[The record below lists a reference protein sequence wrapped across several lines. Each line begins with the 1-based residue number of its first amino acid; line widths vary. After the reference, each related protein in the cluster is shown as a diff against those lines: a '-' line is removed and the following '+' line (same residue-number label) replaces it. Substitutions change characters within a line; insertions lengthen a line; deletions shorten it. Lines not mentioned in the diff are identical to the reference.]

1 MIPILYEETEIEFK
15 TNGIGRLADAISCT
29 VTEERNGEYELE
41 MEYPESGKLFKE
53 LKHSRIIGAVPSE
66 DASIQGFRIYKIS
79 KPISGTVTV
88 SAEHISYQ
96 LSHIPT
102 LLPGTVVTSA
112 QSALQLLSDNA
123 MVSNPFSFTTDVT
136 AAGSFSADGL
146 YSIRGIL
153 AGTAGSV
160 LQAFGGEYEFD
171 NWRVILHSA
180 RGTKTDVVLD
190 YGKNI
195 TDFKQE
201 ENIENTST
209 SVVAYWEN
217 SSSDSG
223 VTRVVGDIQNSDNVN
238 RFPYNRPLLLDCS
251 QDYKDAPTKDQLNA
265 KAQSYIKA
273 NNIGVPSVSIDVSFV
288 ALWQTEEYKDIAPL
302 EKVHLCDTL
311 TVRFSKLGVETTA
324 KVIKTEYNVLMDRY
338 NEISIGDT
346 KYTLADTIL
355 NINDEIKQTS
365 DKMATDMQ
373 NAIDHATRLINGGLG
388 GYVVITPNETTGYPE
403 EILIMD
409 TPSKQTAKNVI
420 RLNKNG
426 IGFSLGNGYD
436 GPFQSAWT
444 IDGAFNANWITT
456 GVLRA
461 GLIKAGVLSDKAGNF
476 YLDTESGNLRM
487 KNGTFEGSVT
497 GSTITGST
505 ITGSMLQTADFGKN
519 FWNLLTGEFFLG
531 NLSSTYIER
540 GGDGNMTGAFGG
552 WEVGDKYIQS
562 KALRNGT
569 RFYLDSYN
577 GQLYIGSGW
586 GRRRETVLTDEE
598 VRGKYMIIN
607 SSVTDLNHSPCF
619 ESITDDEGHKL
630 LDMCAYSERGKGGD
644 KHKYVFLD
652 YGCLAGNF
660 SRDGNGHGLGFY
672 ALTDWCE
679 AVQRKFIDSGLGELD
694 LRRMHDLN

>member
-1 MIPILYEETEIEFK
+1 MIPILYSETEREFK
-15 TNGIGRLADAISCT
+15 TNGIGRLVDAISCT

-66 DASIQGFRIYKIS
+66 DAAIQGFEIYKIS
-79 KPISGTVTV
+79 KPINGVITVDARHV
-88 SAEHISYQ
+88 SYRLSYV
-96 LSHIPT
+96 PT
-102 LLPGTVVTSA
+102 LLDGTVVSSA
-112 QSALQLLSDNA
+112 QSALQMLFDRA
-123 MVSNPFSFTTDVT
+123 MVSHPFSFTTDVT
-136 AAGSFSADGL
+136 KAGTFDSNGL
-146 YSIRGIL
+146 YSIRGML
-153 AGTAGSV
+153 AGTTGSI
-160 LQAFGGEYEFD
+160 LQSFGGEYEFD
-171 NWRVILHSA
+171 NWRVILHSI
-180 RGTKTDVVLD
+180 RGAKTDVVLD

-251 QDYKDAPTKDQLNA
+251 QDYKDAPTKGQLNA

-365 DKMATDMQ
+365 DKIATDMQ

-487 KNGTFEGSVT
+487 KNGTFEGT
-497 GSTITGST
+497 IKGSTITGST
-505 ITGSMLQTADFGKN
+505 IQTADSGKRIVIQN
-519 FWNLLTGEFFLG
+519 GNADIRGMTDGTLHNVIDMNSDAGHMLVDADTELAIRAPKIAIGTVSHGDDSSSDLLEGLNSSASYITNVSKNMNYGIG
-531 NLSSTYIER
+531 NQKTQEVTVGGVFCTLPVYLDVTYA
-540 GGDGNMTGAFGG
+540 GSG
-552 WEVGDKYIQS
+552 V
-562 KALRNGT
+562 RNGFVVSSSAA
-569 RFYLDSYN
+569 RV
-577 GQLYIGSGW
+577 
-586 GRRRETVLTDEE
+586 ET
-598 VRGKYMIIN
+598 I
-607 SSVTDLNHSPCF
+607 
-619 ESITDDEGHKL
+619 
-630 LDMCAYSERGKGGD
+630 
-644 KHKYVFLD
+644 
-652 YGCLAGNF
+652 
-660 SRDGNGHGLGFY
+660 
-672 ALTDWCE
+672 
-679 AVQRKFIDSGLGELD
+679 
-694 LRRMHDLN
+694 

>member
-1 MIPILYEETEIEFK
+1 MIPILYSETEREFK
-15 TNGIGRLADAISCT
+15 TNGIGRLVDAISCT

-66 DASIQGFRIYKIS
+66 DAAIQGFEIYKIS
-79 KPISGTVTV
+79 KPINGVVTV
-88 SAEHISYQ
+88 DARHVSYR
-96 LSHIPT
+96 LSHVPT
-102 LLPGTVVTSA
+102 LLDGTVVSSA
-112 QSALQLLSDNA
+112 QSALQMLFDRA
-123 MVSNPFSFTTDVT
+123 MVSHPFSFTTDVT
-136 AAGSFSADGL
+136 KAGTFDSDGL
-146 YSIRGIL
+146 YSVRGML
-153 AGTAGSV
+153 AGTTGSI
-160 LQAFGGEYEFD
+160 LQSFGGEYEFD

-180 RGTKTDVVLD
+180 RGAKTNVVLD

-238 RFPYNRPLLLDCS
+238 RFPYNRPLLFDCS
-251 QDYKDAPTKDQLNA
+251 QDYKDAPTKGQLNA

-273 NNIGVPSVSIDVSFV
+273 NGIGIPHVSIDVSFV

-338 NEISIGDT
+338 NKISIGDT

-355 NINDEIKQTS
+355 NISDEIKQS
-365 DKMATDMQ
+365 SAKMATDMQ

-388 GYVVITPNETTGYPE
+388 GYVVTTPNETTGYPE

-444 IDGAFNANWITT
+444 IDGAFNANWIT
-456 GVLRA
+456 
-461 GLIKAGVLSDKAGNF
+461 AGVLTAITIQTATTGKRVVIQNGDATVNGYDGNTLHSVLDLVSDWGGTLLLDTDKALAIRAPKLIVSNV
-476 YLDTESGNLRM
+476 S
-487 KNGTFEGSVT
+487 
-497 GSTITGST
+497 
-505 ITGSMLQTADFGKN
+505 Q
-519 FWNLLTGEFFLG
+519 
-531 NLSSTYIER
+531 
-540 GGDGNMTGAFGG
+540 
-552 WEVGDKYIQS
+552 GDKEGTGTTAVTIDSPFVTKVDKNMGDSSHPTSELWVSGSDHGVYCTLPVFLNVTCGGS
-562 KALRNGT
+562 K
-569 RFYLDSYN
+569 
-577 GQLYIGSGW
+577 
-586 GRRRETVLTDEE
+586 
-598 VRGKYMIIN
+598 IIN
-607 SSVTDLNHSPCF
+607 
-619 ESITDDEGHKL
+619 
-630 LDMCAYSERGKGGD
+630 
-644 KHKYVFLD
+644 
-652 YGCLAGNF
+652 
-660 SRDGNGHGLGFY
+660 GFVCG
-672 ALTDWCE
+672 AAKETI
-679 AVQRKFIDSGLGELD
+679 KTI
-694 LRRMHDLN
+694 

>member
-1 MIPILYEETEIEFK
+1 MIPILYSETEREFK
-15 TNGIGRLADAISCT
+15 TNGIGRLVDAISC
-29 VTEERNGEYELE
+29 VVVEERNGQYELE
-41 MEYPESGKLFKE
+41 MEYPVSGKLFKE

-66 DASIQGFRIYKIS
+66 DASIQGFEIYKIS
-79 KPISGTVTV
+79 KPINGVITVDARHV
-88 SAEHISYQ
+88 SYRLSYV
-96 LSHIPT
+96 PT
-102 LLPGTVVTSA
+102 LLDGTVVSSA
-112 QSALQLLSDNA
+112 QSALQMLFDRA
-123 MVSNPFSFTTDVT
+123 MVSHPFSFTTDVT
-136 AAGSFSADGL
+136 KAGTFDSDGL
-146 YSIRGIL
+146 YSIRGML
-153 AGTAGSV
+153 AGTTGSV
-160 LQAFGGEYEFD
+160 LQSFGGEYEFD
-171 NWRVILHSA
+171 NWRVILRSA

-251 QDYKDAPTKDQLNA
+251 QDYKDAPTKGQLNA

-273 NNIGVPSVSIDVSFV
+273 NGIGIPHVSVDVSFV

-338 NEISIGDT
+338 NKISIGDT
-346 KYTLADTIL
+346 KYTLADTII

-365 DKMATDMQ
+365 DKIATDMQ

-444 IDGAFNANWITT
+444 IDGAFNANWIT
-456 GVLRA
+456 A
-461 GLIKAGVLSDKAGNF
+461 GSL
-476 YLDTESGNLRM
+476 T
-487 KNGTFEGSVT
+487 
-497 GSTITGST
+497 TITINGPS
-505 ITGSMLQTADFGKN
+505 KN
-519 FWNLLTGEFFLG
+519 FWDLLTGEFFLG
-531 NLSSTYIER
+531 NPSSTYIER
-540 GGDGNMTGAFGG
+540 DGDGNMTGAFGG

-562 KALRNGT
+562 KALSNGT

-577 GQLYIGSGW
+577 AQLYIGSGW

-630 LDMCAYSERGKGGD
+630 LDMCAYSERGKGGH

-660 SRDGNGHGLGFY
+660 SSDGNGHGLGFY

>member
-1 MIPILYEETEIEFK
+1 MIPILYSETEREFK

-66 DASIQGFRIYKIS
+66 DAAIQGFEIYKIS
-79 KPISGTVTV
+79 KPINGVVTV
-88 SAEHISYQ
+88 DARHVSYR
-96 LSHIPT
+96 LSYVPT
-102 LLPGTVVTSA
+102 LLDGTVVSSA
-112 QSALQLLSDNA
+112 QSALQMLFDRA
-123 MVSNPFSFTTDVT
+123 MVSHPFSFTTDVT
-136 AAGSFSADGL
+136 KAGTFDSDGL
-146 YSIRGIL
+146 YSVRGML
-153 AGTAGSV
+153 AGTTGSI
-160 LQAFGGEYEFD
+160 LQSFGGEYEFD

-180 RGTKTDVVLD
+180 RGAKTNVVLD

-238 RFPYNRPLLLDCS
+238 RFPYNRPLLFDCS
-251 QDYKDAPTKDQLNA
+251 QDYKDAPTKGQLNA
-265 KAQSYIKA
+265 RAQSYIKA
-273 NNIGVPSVSIDVSFV
+273 NGIGIPHVSIDVSFV

-338 NEISIGDT
+338 NKISIGDT
-346 KYTLADTIL
+346 KYSLADTIL
-355 NINDEIKQTS
+355 NISDEIKRS
-365 DKMATDMQ
+365 SAKMATDMQ

-444 IDGAFNANWITT
+444 IDGAFNANWIT
-456 GVLRA
+456 
-461 GLIKAGVLSDKAGNF
+461 AGVLTAITIQTATTGKRVVIQNDDATVNGYDGNTLHSVIDLVSDWGGTLLIDTDKALAIRAPKLIVSNV
-476 YLDTESGNLRM
+476 S
-487 KNGTFEGSVT
+487 
-497 GSTITGST
+497 
-505 ITGSMLQTADFGKN
+505 Q
-519 FWNLLTGEFFLG
+519 
-531 NLSSTYIER
+531 
-540 GGDGNMTGAFGG
+540 
-552 WEVGDKYIQS
+552 GDKE
-562 KALRNGT
+562 GT
-569 RFYLDSYN
+569 GTTAVTVDSPFVTKVDKN
-577 GQLYIGSGW
+577 MGDSSHPTSELWVSGSDHGVYC
-586 GRRRETVLTDEE
+586 TL
-598 VRGKYMIIN
+598 
-607 SSVTDLNHSPCF
+607 P
-619 ESITDDEGHKL
+619 
-630 LDMCAYSERGKGGD
+630 
-644 KHKYVFLD
+644 VFLD
-652 YGCLAGNF
+652 VTYGG
-660 SRDGNGHGLGFY
+660 SKIINGFVCGS
-672 ALTDWCE
+672 ATE
-679 AVQRKFIDSGLGELD
+679 TIKTI
-694 LRRMHDLN
+694 

>member
-1 MIPILYEETEIEFK
+1 MIPILYSETEREFK
-15 TNGIGRLADAISCT
+15 TNGIGRLVDAISCT

-66 DASIQGFRIYKIS
+66 DASIQGFEIYKIS
-79 KPISGTVTV
+79 KPINGVVTV
-88 SAEHISYQ
+88 DARHVSYR
-96 LSHIPT
+96 LSYVPT
-102 LLPGTVVTSA
+102 LLDGTVVSSA
-112 QSALQLLSDNA
+112 QSALQMLFDRA
-123 MVSNPFSFTTDVT
+123 MVSHPFSFITDVT
-136 AAGSFSADGL
+136 KAGTFDSDGL
-146 YSIRGIL
+146 YSIRGML
-153 AGTAGSV
+153 AGTTGSI
-160 LQAFGGEYEFD
+160 LQSFGGEYEFD

-251 QDYKDAPTKDQLNA
+251 QDYKDAPTKGQLNA

-273 NNIGVPSVSIDVSFV
+273 NGIGIPHVSIDVSFV

-338 NEISIGDT
+338 NKISIGDT

-365 DKMATDMQ
+365 DKIATDMQ

-444 IDGAFNANWITT
+444 IDGAFNANWIT
-456 GVLRA
+456 A
-461 GLIKAGVLSDKAGNF
+461 GTLTAILMQTASSGKRIVIRNDDATIEGRTDDTLHNVIDMNSNAGHLLIDA
-476 YLDTESGNLRM
+476 DTELAIRAPKIAIGTVSHGDDSSSDLLEGLNSSASYITNVSKNMNYGSGHQ
-487 KNGTFEGSVT
+487 KTQEVT
-497 GSTITGST
+497 
-505 ITGSMLQTADFGKN
+505 
-519 FWNLLTGEFFLG
+519 
-531 NLSSTYIER
+531 
-540 GGDGNMTGAFGG
+540 
-552 WEVGDKYIQS
+552 VGDVYCTLPVYLNVTYAGS
-562 KALRNGT
+562 GVRNG
-569 RFYLDSYN
+569 FVVSSLPAKV
-577 GQLYIGSGW
+577 
-586 GRRRETVLTDEE
+586 ET
-598 VRGKYMIIN
+598 I
-607 SSVTDLNHSPCF
+607 
-619 ESITDDEGHKL
+619 
-630 LDMCAYSERGKGGD
+630 
-644 KHKYVFLD
+644 
-652 YGCLAGNF
+652 
-660 SRDGNGHGLGFY
+660 
-672 ALTDWCE
+672 
-679 AVQRKFIDSGLGELD
+679 
-694 LRRMHDLN
+694 

>member
-1 MIPILYEETEIEFK
+1 MIPILYSETEREFK
-15 TNGIGRLADAISCT
+15 TNGIGRLVDAISCT
-29 VTEERNGEYELE
+29 VTEERNGVYELE
-41 MEYPESGKLFKE
+41 MEYPETGKLFKE

-66 DASIQGFRIYKIS
+66 DAAIQGFEIYKIS
-79 KPISGTVTV
+79 KPINGVVTV
-88 SAEHISYQ
+88 DARHVSYR
-96 LSHIPT
+96 LSYVPT
-102 LLPGTVVTSA
+102 LLDGTVVSSA
-112 QSALQLLSDNA
+112 QSALQMLFDRA
-123 MVSNPFSFTTDVT
+123 MVSHPFSFTTDVT
-136 AAGSFSADGL
+136 KAGTFDSDGL
-146 YSIRGIL
+146 YSIRGML
-153 AGTAGSV
+153 AGTTGSV
-160 LQAFGGEYEFD
+160 LQSFGGEYEFD

-180 RGTKTDVVLD
+180 RGAKTDVVLD

-223 VTRVVGDIQNSDNVN
+223 VTRVVGDIQNSDNMN

-251 QDYKDAPTKDQLNA
+251 QDYKDAPTKGQLNA

-273 NNIGVPSVSIDVSFV
+273 NGIGIPHVSVDVSFV

-338 NEISIGDT
+338 NKISIGDT

-355 NINDEIKQTS
+355 NINDEIKRTS
-365 DKMATDMQ
+365 DKIATDMQ

-444 IDGAFNANWITT
+444 IDGAFNANWIT
-456 GVLRA
+456 
-461 GLIKAGVLSDKAGNF
+461 AGVLTAITIQTATSGKRIVIRNDAATIEGRTDDTLHNVIDMNSNANHMLIDADTELAIRAPKIAVGTVSHGDNSSDDLLEGMTTSSSYITKVAKNMNYGSGTQRTAEVSLNNGAVYCTLPV
-476 YLDTESGNLRM
+476 YLDITTAGSG
-487 KNGTFEGSVT
+487 V
-497 GSTITGST
+497 
-505 ITGSMLQTADFGKN
+505 
-519 FWNLLTGEFFLG
+519 
-531 NLSSTYIER
+531 
-540 GGDGNMTGAFGG
+540 
-552 WEVGDKYIQS
+552 
-562 KALRNGT
+562 RNG
-569 RFYLDSYN
+569 FVVS
-577 GQLYIGSGW
+577 
-586 GRRRETVLTDEE
+586 ETTATVET
-598 VRGKYMIIN
+598 I
-607 SSVTDLNHSPCF
+607 
-619 ESITDDEGHKL
+619 
-630 LDMCAYSERGKGGD
+630 
-644 KHKYVFLD
+644 
-652 YGCLAGNF
+652 
-660 SRDGNGHGLGFY
+660 
-672 ALTDWCE
+672 
-679 AVQRKFIDSGLGELD
+679 
-694 LRRMHDLN
+694 

>member
-1 MIPILYEETEIEFK
+1 MIPILYSETEREFK

-29 VTEERNGEYELE
+29 VTEERNGVYELE
-41 MEYPESGKLFKE
+41 MEYPETGKLFKE
-53 LKHSRIIGAVPSE
+53 LKHSRIIGAIPSE

-102 LLPGTVVTSA
+102 LLSGTVVTSA
-112 QSALQLLSDNA
+112 QSALQLLLDNA

-153 AGTAGSV
+153 AGTAGSI
-160 LQAFGGEYEFD
+160 LQSFGGEYEFD
-171 NWRVILHSA
+171 NWRVILHGA

-195 TDFKQE
+195 TDFTQE
-201 ENIENTST
+201 ENIESTST
-209 SVVAYWEN
+209 SIIAYWEN

-223 VTRVVGDIQNSDNVN
+223 TTRVVGDRQDSANVN
-238 RFPYNRPLLLDCS
+238 KFPYNRPLLLDCS

-338 NEISIGDT
+338 NKISIGDT
-346 KYTLADTIL
+346 KYTLTDTIL

-365 DKMATDMQ
+365 DKIATDMQ

-444 IDGAFNANWITT
+444 IDGHFITDFINTGIIKAKNGLSYWDLDNAIFADKSDNGAEVLLSNGGVNLTVGSTNSSTFVGSIRGQVGVSDESKMSVGINAIPGSEGVQLGVYQSDESRASNYALRVRKNETSSYARRVDIDNNSVLRPFDVRT
-456 GVLRA
+456 EGSFYIVDVDSSDNESVYGVLWNATNGDKLFIVEAERA
-461 GLIKAGVLSDKAGNF
+461 SGGWVLAHSNAGDKSTYHDIKYLKSDDKIHF
-476 YLDTESGNLRM
+476 YRECVF
-487 KNGTFEGSVT
+487 KNGYDADIPFMTAAGREAKIHVSSGI
-497 GSTITGST
+497 ITG
-505 ITGSMLQTADFGKN
+505 
-519 FWNLLTGEFFLG
+519 W
-531 NLSSTYIER
+531 
-540 GGDGNMTGAFGG
+540 
-552 WEVGDKYIQS
+552 
-562 KALRNGT
+562 
-569 RFYLDSYN
+569 
-577 GQLYIGSGW
+577 
-586 GRRRETVLTDEE
+586 
-598 VRGKYMIIN
+598 
-607 SSVTDLNHSPCF
+607 
-619 ESITDDEGHKL
+619 
-630 LDMCAYSERGKGGD
+630 
-644 KHKYVFLD
+644 D
-652 YGCLAGNF
+652 YT
-660 SRDGNGHGLGFY
+660 S
-672 ALTDWCE
+672 
-679 AVQRKFIDSGLGELD
+679 
-694 LRRMHDLN
+694 

>member
-1 MIPILYEETEIEFK
+1 MIPILYSETEREFK
-15 TNGIGRLADAISCT
+15 TNGIGRLVDAISCT
-29 VTEERNGEYELE
+29 VTEERNGKYELE
-41 MEYPESGKLFKE
+41 MEYPETGKLFKE

-102 LLPGTVVTSA
+102 LLSGTVVTSA

-195 TDFKQE
+195 TDFTQE
-201 ENIENTST
+201 ENIESTST
-209 SVVAYWEN
+209 SIIAYWEN

-223 VTRVVGDIQNSDNVN
+223 TTRVVGDRQDSANVN
-238 RFPYNRPLLLDCS
+238 KFPYNRPLLLDCS
-251 QDYKDAPTKDQLNA
+251 QDFQDAPTKDQLNA

-288 ALWQTEEYKDIAPL
+288 ALWQTEEYKGIAPL

-365 DKMATDMQ
+365 DKIATDMQ

-444 IDGAFNANWITT
+444 IDGAFNANWIT
-456 GVLRA
+456 A
-461 GLIKAGVLSDKAGNF
+461 GSL
-476 YLDTESGNLRM
+476 T
-487 KNGTFEGSVT
+487 
-497 GSTITGST
+497 TITINGPS
-505 ITGSMLQTADFGKN
+505 KN

-531 NLSSTYIER
+531 NPSSTYIER
-540 GGDGNMTGAFGG
+540 DGDGNMTGAFGG
-552 WEVGDKYIQS
+552 WTISGDRIESRKV
-562 KALRNGT
+562 NGT
-569 RFYLDSYN
+569 RMYLDAGKREIYVGDDSWTPKTTKLTDDAVYAHKVYIN
-577 GQLYIGSGW
+577 NDESTPSNSGYLYSGW
-586 GRRRETVLTDEE
+586 TDA
-598 VRGKYMIIN
+598 GNNIN
-607 SSVTDLNHSPCF
+607 VKNGY
-619 ESITDDEGHKL
+619 I
-630 LDMCAYSERGKGGD
+630 
-644 KHKYVFLD
+644 D
-652 YGCLAGNF
+652 YGCLAGNWDPENTGDPSTF
-660 SRDGNGHGLGFY
+660 PFRY
-672 ALTDWCE
+672 MTKWCE
-679 AVQRKFIDSGLGELD
+679 AVTKKFIDISGSGLGAYL
-694 LRRMHDLN
+694 

>member
-1 MIPILYEETEIEFK
+1 MIPILYSETEREFK
-15 TNGIGRLADAISCT
+15 TNGIGRLVDAISCT

-66 DASIQGFRIYKIS
+66 DAAIQGFEIYKIS
-79 KPISGTVTV
+79 KPINGVVTV
-88 SAEHISYQ
+88 DARHVSYR
-96 LSHIPT
+96 LSYVPT
-102 LLPGTVVTSA
+102 LLDGTVVSSA
-112 QSALQLLSDNA
+112 QSALQMLFDRA
-123 MVSNPFSFTTDVT
+123 MVSHPFSFTTDVT
-136 AAGSFSADGL
+136 KAGTFDSDGL
-146 YSIRGIL
+146 YSIRGML
-153 AGTAGSV
+153 AGTTGSV
-160 LQAFGGEYEFD
+160 LQSFGGEYEFD
-171 NWRVILHSA
+171 NWRVILHSV
-180 RGTKTDVVLD
+180 RGAKTNVVLD

-238 RFPYNRPLLLDCS
+238 RFPYNRPLLFDCS
-251 QDYKDAPTKDQLNA
+251 QDYKDAPTKGQLNA

-273 NNIGVPSVSIDVSFV
+273 NGIGIPHVSVDVSFV

-338 NEISIGDT
+338 NKISIGDT

-365 DKMATDMQ
+365 DKIATDMQ

-444 IDGAFNANWITT
+444 IDGAFNANWIT
-456 GVLRA
+456 A
-461 GLIKAGVLSDKAGNF
+461 GTLTAILMQTASSGKRIVIRNDDATIEGRTDDTLHNVIDMNSNAGHILIDA
-476 YLDTESGNLRM
+476 DTELAIRAPKIAIGTVSHGDDSSSDLLEGLNSSASYITNVSKNMNYGSGNQKTQEVTVGNVFCTLPVYL
-487 KNGTFEGSVT
+487 NVTYAGSGV
-497 GSTITGST
+497 
-505 ITGSMLQTADFGKN
+505 
-519 FWNLLTGEFFLG
+519 
-531 NLSSTYIER
+531 
-540 GGDGNMTGAFGG
+540 
-552 WEVGDKYIQS
+552 
-562 KALRNGT
+562 RNG
-569 RFYLDSYN
+569 FVVS
-577 GQLYIGSGW
+577 SSAAKV
-586 GRRRETVLTDEE
+586 ET
-598 VRGKYMIIN
+598 I
-607 SSVTDLNHSPCF
+607 
-619 ESITDDEGHKL
+619 
-630 LDMCAYSERGKGGD
+630 
-644 KHKYVFLD
+644 
-652 YGCLAGNF
+652 
-660 SRDGNGHGLGFY
+660 
-672 ALTDWCE
+672 
-679 AVQRKFIDSGLGELD
+679 
-694 LRRMHDLN
+694 

>member
-1 MIPILYEETEIEFK
+1 MIPILYSETEREFK
-15 TNGIGRLADAISCT
+15 TNGIGRLVDAISCT

-66 DASIQGFRIYKIS
+66 DAAIQGFEIYKIS
-79 KPISGTVTV
+79 KPINGVITVDARHV
-88 SAEHISYQ
+88 SYRLSYV
-96 LSHIPT
+96 PT
-102 LLPGTVVTSA
+102 LLDGTVVSSA
-112 QSALQLLSDNA
+112 QSALQMLFDRA
-123 MVSNPFSFTTDVT
+123 MVSHPFSFTTDVT
-136 AAGSFSADGL
+136 KAGTFDSDGL
-146 YSIRGIL
+146 YSIRGML
-153 AGTAGSV
+153 AGTTGSV
-160 LQAFGGEYEFD
+160 LQSFGGEYEFD

-251 QDYKDAPTKDQLNA
+251 QDYKDAPTKGQLNA

-273 NNIGVPSVSIDVSFV
+273 NGIGIPHVSVDVSFV

-338 NEISIGDT
+338 NKISIGDT

-365 DKMATDMQ
+365 DKIATDMQ

-444 IDGAFNANWITT
+444 IDGAFNANWIT
-456 GVLRA
+456 
-461 GLIKAGVLSDKAGNF
+461 AGVLTAITIQTATTGKRVVIQNDDATVNGYDGNTLHTVIDLVSDWGGTLLLDTDKALAIRAPKLIVSNV
-476 YLDTESGNLRM
+476 S
-487 KNGTFEGSVT
+487 
-497 GSTITGST
+497 
-505 ITGSMLQTADFGKN
+505 Q
-519 FWNLLTGEFFLG
+519 
-531 NLSSTYIER
+531 
-540 GGDGNMTGAFGG
+540 
-552 WEVGDKYIQS
+552 GDKE
-562 KALRNGT
+562 GT
-569 RFYLDSYN
+569 GTTAVTIDSPFVTKVDKN
-577 GQLYIGSGW
+577 MG
-586 GRRRETVLTDEE
+586 D
-598 VRGKYMIIN
+598 
-607 SSVTDLNHSPCF
+607 SSHPT
-619 ESITDDEGHKL
+619 
-630 LDMCAYSERGKGGD
+630 SELWVSSSDHGV
-644 KHKYVFLD
+644 YCTLPVFLD
-652 YGCLAGNF
+652 VTYGG
-660 SRDGNGHGLGFY
+660 SKIINGFVCGS
-672 ALTDWCE
+672 AKETI
-679 AVQRKFIDSGLGELD
+679 KTI
-694 LRRMHDLN
+694 

>member
-29 VTEERNGEYELE
+29 VTEERNGVYELE
-41 MEYPESGKLFKE
+41 MEYPETGKLFKE

-171 NWRVILHSA
+171 NWHVILHSA
-180 RGTKTDVVLD
+180 RGTKTDVFLD

-217 SSSDSG
+217 RSSDSG

-288 ALWQTEEYKDIAPL
+288 ALWQTEEYKGIAPL

-338 NEISIGDT
+338 NKISIGDT
-346 KYTLADTIL
+346 KYTLTDTIL

-365 DKMATDMQ
+365 DKIATDMQ

-456 GVLRA
+456 GTIKSKNGLSYWDLDNAIFADKSDNGAEVLLTNGGVNLTVGSTTNSSTFVGSIRGQVGTSDESKMSVGINAIPGSEGVQLGVYQSDESRASNYALRVRKNETSSYARRVDIDNNSVLRPFDVRTE
-461 GLIKAGVLSDKAGNF
+461 GSFYIVDVDSSDNESVYGVLWNATNGDKLFIIEAERASGGWVLAHSNAGDKSTYHDIKYLKSDDKIHF
-476 YLDTESGNLRM
+476 YRECVF
-487 KNGTFEGSVT
+487 KNGYDVDIPFMTAAGREAKIHVSHGI
-497 GSTITGST
+497 ITG
-505 ITGSMLQTADFGKN
+505 
-519 FWNLLTGEFFLG
+519 W
-531 NLSSTYIER
+531 
-540 GGDGNMTGAFGG
+540 
-552 WEVGDKYIQS
+552 
-562 KALRNGT
+562 
-569 RFYLDSYN
+569 
-577 GQLYIGSGW
+577 
-586 GRRRETVLTDEE
+586 
-598 VRGKYMIIN
+598 
-607 SSVTDLNHSPCF
+607 
-619 ESITDDEGHKL
+619 
-630 LDMCAYSERGKGGD
+630 
-644 KHKYVFLD
+644 D
-652 YGCLAGNF
+652 YT
-660 SRDGNGHGLGFY
+660 S
-672 ALTDWCE
+672 
-679 AVQRKFIDSGLGELD
+679 
-694 LRRMHDLN
+694 

>member
-1 MIPILYEETEIEFK
+1 MIPILYSETEREFK
-15 TNGIGRLADAISCT
+15 TNGIGRLVDAISCT

-66 DASIQGFRIYKIS
+66 DAAIQGFEIYKIS
-79 KPISGTVTV
+79 KPINGVVTV
-88 SAEHISYQ
+88 DARHVSYR
-96 LSHIPT
+96 LSHVPT
-102 LLPGTVVTSA
+102 LLDGTVVSSA
-112 QSALQLLSDNA
+112 QSALQMLFDRA
-123 MVSNPFSFTTDVT
+123 MVSHPFSFTTDVT
-136 AAGSFSADGL
+136 KAGTFDSDGL
-146 YSIRGIL
+146 YSVRGML
-153 AGTAGSV
+153 AGTTGSI
-160 LQAFGGEYEFD
+160 LQSFGGEYEFD

-180 RGTKTDVVLD
+180 RGAKTNVVLD

-238 RFPYNRPLLLDCS
+238 RFPYNRPLLFDCS
-251 QDYKDAPTKDQLNA
+251 QDYKDAPTKGQLNA

-273 NNIGVPSVSIDVSFV
+273 NGIGIPHVSIDVSFV
-288 ALWQTEEYKDIAPL
+288 ALWQTEEYKDVAPL

-338 NEISIGDT
+338 NKISIGDT

-355 NINDEIKQTS
+355 NISDEIKQS
-365 DKMATDMQ
+365 SAKMATDMQ

-388 GYVVITPNETTGYPE
+388 GYVVTTPNETTGYPE

-444 IDGAFNANWITT
+444 IDGAFNANWIT
-456 GVLRA
+456 
-461 GLIKAGVLSDKAGNF
+461 AGVLTAITIQTATTGKRVVIQNGDATVNGYDGNTLHSVLDLVSDWGGTLLLDTDKALAIRAPKLIVSNV
-476 YLDTESGNLRM
+476 S
-487 KNGTFEGSVT
+487 
-497 GSTITGST
+497 
-505 ITGSMLQTADFGKN
+505 Q
-519 FWNLLTGEFFLG
+519 
-531 NLSSTYIER
+531 
-540 GGDGNMTGAFGG
+540 
-552 WEVGDKYIQS
+552 GDKEGTGTTAVTIDSPFVTKVDKNMGDSSHPTSELWVSGSDHGVYCTLPVFLNVTYGGS
-562 KALRNGT
+562 K
-569 RFYLDSYN
+569 
-577 GQLYIGSGW
+577 
-586 GRRRETVLTDEE
+586 
-598 VRGKYMIIN
+598 IIN
-607 SSVTDLNHSPCF
+607 
-619 ESITDDEGHKL
+619 
-630 LDMCAYSERGKGGD
+630 
-644 KHKYVFLD
+644 
-652 YGCLAGNF
+652 
-660 SRDGNGHGLGFY
+660 GFVCG
-672 ALTDWCE
+672 AAKETI
-679 AVQRKFIDSGLGELD
+679 KTI
-694 LRRMHDLN
+694 

>member
-1 MIPILYEETEIEFK
+1 MIPILYSETEREFK

-66 DASIQGFRIYKIS
+66 DAAIQGFEIYKIS
-79 KPISGTVTV
+79 KPINGIVTV
-88 SAEHISYQ
+88 DARHVSYR
-96 LSHIPT
+96 LSYVPT
-102 LLPGTVVTSA
+102 LLDGTVVSSA
-112 QSALQLLSDNA
+112 QSALQMLFDRA
-123 MVSNPFSFTTDVT
+123 MVSHPFSFTTDVT
-136 AAGSFSADGL
+136 KAGTFDSDGL
-146 YSIRGIL
+146 YSVRGML
-153 AGTAGSV
+153 AGTTGSI
-160 LQAFGGEYEFD
+160 LQSFGGEYEFD

-180 RGTKTDVVLD
+180 RGAKTNVVLD

-238 RFPYNRPLLLDCS
+238 RFPYNRPLLFDCS

-273 NNIGVPSVSIDVSFV
+273 NGIGIPHVSIDVSFV

-338 NEISIGDT
+338 NKISIGDT
-346 KYTLADTIL
+346 KYSLADTIL
-355 NINDEIKQTS
+355 NISDEIKRSST
-365 DKMATDMQ
+365 KMATDMQ

-388 GYVVITPNETTGYPE
+388 GYVVTTPNETTGYPE

-444 IDGAFNANWITT
+444 IDGAFNANWIT
-456 GVLRA
+456 
-461 GLIKAGVLSDKAGNF
+461 AGVLTAITIQTATTGKRVVIQNDDATINGYDGDTLHSVLDLVSDWGGTLLLDTDKALAIRAPKLIVSNV
-476 YLDTESGNLRM
+476 S
-487 KNGTFEGSVT
+487 
-497 GSTITGST
+497 
-505 ITGSMLQTADFGKN
+505 Q
-519 FWNLLTGEFFLG
+519 
-531 NLSSTYIER
+531 
-540 GGDGNMTGAFGG
+540 
-552 WEVGDKYIQS
+552 GDKE
-562 KALRNGT
+562 GT
-569 RFYLDSYN
+569 GTTAVTLDSPIVTHVDKN
-577 GQLYIGSGW
+577 MGDDSHHTSELWLSDSGH
-586 GRRRETVLTDEE
+586 GVLCT
-598 VRGKYMIIN
+598 
-607 SSVTDLNHSPCF
+607 LP
-619 ESITDDEGHKL
+619 
-630 LDMCAYSERGKGGD
+630 
-644 KHKYVFLD
+644 VFLD
-652 YGCLAGNF
+652 VTYGG
-660 SRDGNGHGLGFY
+660 SKIINGFVCG
-672 ALTDWCE
+672 AAKERIKT
-679 AVQRKFIDSGLGELD
+679 V
-694 LRRMHDLN
+694 

>member
-1 MIPILYEETEIEFK
+1 MIPILYSETEREFK
-15 TNGIGRLADAISCT
+15 TNGIGRLVDAISCT
-29 VTEERNGEYELE
+29 VTEERNGVYELE

-53 LKHSRIIGAVPSE
+53 LKHSRIIGAIPSE
-66 DASIQGFRIYKIS
+66 DAAIQGFEIYKIS
-79 KPISGTVTV
+79 KPINGVITVDARHV
-88 SAEHISYQ
+88 SYRLSYV
-96 LSHIPT
+96 PT
-102 LLPGTVVTSA
+102 LLDGTVVSSA
-112 QSALQLLSDNA
+112 QSALQMLFDRA
-123 MVSNPFSFTTDVT
+123 MVSHPFSFTTDVT
-136 AAGSFSADGL
+136 KAGTFDSDGL
-146 YSIRGIL
+146 YSIRGML
-153 AGTAGSV
+153 AGTTGSI
-160 LQAFGGEYEFD
+160 LQSFGGEYEFN

-223 VTRVVGDIQNSDNVN
+223 VTRVAGDIQNSDNVN

-251 QDYKDAPTKDQLNA
+251 QDYKDAPTKGQLNA

-273 NNIGVPSVSIDVSFV
+273 NGIGIPHVSIGVSFV

-338 NEISIGDT
+338 NKISIGDT
-346 KYTLADTIL
+346 KYSLADTIL
-355 NINDEIKQTS
+355 NISDEIKQS
-365 DKMATDMQ
+365 SAKMATDMQ

-444 IDGAFNANWITT
+444 IDGAFNANWIT
-456 GVLRA
+456 
-461 GLIKAGVLSDKAGNF
+461 AGVLTAITIQTATTGKRVVIQNDDATVNGYDGDTLHSVIDLVSDWGGTLLIDTDKALAIRAPKLIVSNVSQGDKEGTGTTAVTIDSPF
-476 YLDTESGNLRM
+476 VTKVD
-487 KNGTFEGSVT
+487 KNMGDS
-497 GSTITGST
+497 SHP
-505 ITGSMLQTADFGKN
+505 
-519 FWNLLTGEFFLG
+519 TGEQWVSGSDHGIYCTLPVYL
-531 NLSSTYIER
+531 NVTY
-540 GGDGNMTGAFGG
+540 GG
-552 WEVGDKYIQS
+552 S
-562 KALRNGT
+562 K
-569 RFYLDSYN
+569 
-577 GQLYIGSGW
+577 
-586 GRRRETVLTDEE
+586 
-598 VRGKYMIIN
+598 IIN
-607 SSVTDLNHSPCF
+607 
-619 ESITDDEGHKL
+619 
-630 LDMCAYSERGKGGD
+630 
-644 KHKYVFLD
+644 
-652 YGCLAGNF
+652 
-660 SRDGNGHGLGFY
+660 GFVCGS
-672 ALTDWCE
+672 AKETIKT
-679 AVQRKFIDSGLGELD
+679 V
-694 LRRMHDLN
+694 

>member
-1 MIPILYEETEIEFK
+1 MIPILYSETEREFK
-15 TNGIGRLADAISCT
+15 TNGIGRLVDAISCT
-29 VTEERNGEYELE
+29 VTEERNGVYELE
-41 MEYPESGKLFKE
+41 MEYPETGKLFKE

-66 DASIQGFRIYKIS
+66 DAAIQGFEIYKIS
-79 KPISGTVTV
+79 KPINGVITVDARHV
-88 SAEHISYQ
+88 SYRLSYV
-96 LSHIPT
+96 PT
-102 LLPGTVVTSA
+102 LLDGTVVSSA
-112 QSALQLLSDNA
+112 QSALQMLFDRA
-123 MVSNPFSFTTDVT
+123 MVSHPFSFTTDVT
-136 AAGSFSADGL
+136 KAGTFDSDGL
-146 YSIRGIL
+146 YSIRGML
-153 AGTAGSV
+153 AGTTGSV
-160 LQAFGGEYEFD
+160 LQSFGGEYEFD

-251 QDYKDAPTKDQLNA
+251 QDYKDAPTKGQLNA

-273 NNIGVPSVSIDVSFV
+273 NGIGIPHVSVDVSFV

-365 DKMATDMQ
+365 DKIATDMQ

-444 IDGAFNANWITT
+444 IDGAFNANWIT
-456 GVLRA
+456 
-461 GLIKAGVLSDKAGNF
+461 AGVLTAITIQTATTGKRVVIQNGDATVNGYDGNTLHSVIDLVSDWGGTLLLDTDKALAIRAPKLIVSNV
-476 YLDTESGNLRM
+476 S
-487 KNGTFEGSVT
+487 
-497 GSTITGST
+497 
-505 ITGSMLQTADFGKN
+505 Q
-519 FWNLLTGEFFLG
+519 
-531 NLSSTYIER
+531 
-540 GGDGNMTGAFGG
+540 
-552 WEVGDKYIQS
+552 GDKEGTGTTAVTIDSPFVTKVDKNMGDSSNPTSELWVSGSDHGVYCTLPVFLNVTYGGS
-562 KALRNGT
+562 KIING
-569 RFYLDSYN
+569 FVC
-577 GQLYIGSGW
+577 GSAT
-586 GRRRETVLTDEE
+586 ETVKT
-598 VRGKYMIIN
+598 I
-607 SSVTDLNHSPCF
+607 
-619 ESITDDEGHKL
+619 
-630 LDMCAYSERGKGGD
+630 
-644 KHKYVFLD
+644 
-652 YGCLAGNF
+652 
-660 SRDGNGHGLGFY
+660 
-672 ALTDWCE
+672 
-679 AVQRKFIDSGLGELD
+679 
-694 LRRMHDLN
+694 

>member
-1 MIPILYEETEIEFK
+1 MIPILYSETEREFK
-15 TNGIGRLADAISCT
+15 TNGIGRLVDAISCT

-66 DASIQGFRIYKIS
+66 DASIQGFEIYKIS
-79 KPISGTVTV
+79 KPINGVVTV
-88 SAEHISYQ
+88 DARHVSYR
-96 LSHIPT
+96 LSYVPT
-102 LLPGTVVTSA
+102 LLDGTVVSSA
-112 QSALQLLSDNA
+112 QSALQMLFDRA
-123 MVSNPFSFTTDVT
+123 MVSHPFSFTTDVT
-136 AAGSFSADGL
+136 KAGTFDSDGL
-146 YSIRGIL
+146 YSIRGML
-153 AGTAGSV
+153 AGTTGSI
-160 LQAFGGEYEFD
+160 LQSFGGEYEFD

-251 QDYKDAPTKDQLNA
+251 QDYKDAPTKGQLNA
-265 KAQSYIKA
+265 KAQRYIKA
-273 NNIGVPSVSIDVSFV
+273 NGIGIPHVSVDVSFV

-338 NEISIGDT
+338 NKISIGDT
-346 KYTLADTIL
+346 KYSLADTIL
-355 NINDEIKQTS
+355 NISDEIKQS
-365 DKMATDMQ
+365 SAKMATDMQ

-444 IDGAFNANWITT
+444 IDGAFNANWIT
-456 GVLRA
+456 
-461 GLIKAGVLSDKAGNF
+461 AGVLTAITIQTAKTGKRVVIQNGDATVNGYDGNTLHTVLDLVSSWGGTLLLDTDKALAIRTPKLIVSNV
-476 YLDTESGNLRM
+476 S
-487 KNGTFEGSVT
+487 
-497 GSTITGST
+497 
-505 ITGSMLQTADFGKN
+505 Q
-519 FWNLLTGEFFLG
+519 
-531 NLSSTYIER
+531 
-540 GGDGNMTGAFGG
+540 
-552 WEVGDKYIQS
+552 GDKEGTGTTAVTVNSPFVTKVDKNMGDSSHHTSELWISGSDHGVYCTLPVFLNVTYGGS
-562 KALRNGT
+562 K
-569 RFYLDSYN
+569 
-577 GQLYIGSGW
+577 
-586 GRRRETVLTDEE
+586 
-598 VRGKYMIIN
+598 IIN
-607 SSVTDLNHSPCF
+607 
-619 ESITDDEGHKL
+619 
-630 LDMCAYSERGKGGD
+630 
-644 KHKYVFLD
+644 
-652 YGCLAGNF
+652 
-660 SRDGNGHGLGFY
+660 GFVCGS
-672 ALTDWCE
+672 ATE
-679 AVQRKFIDSGLGELD
+679 TIKTI
-694 LRRMHDLN
+694 

>member
-1 MIPILYEETEIEFK
+1 MIPILHSETEREFK
-15 TNGIGRLADAISCT
+15 TNGIGRLVDAISCT
-29 VTEERNGEYELE
+29 VTEVRNGEYELE

-66 DASIQGFRIYKIS
+66 DATIQGFEIYKIS
-79 KPISGTVTV
+79 KPINGVVTV
-88 SAEHISYQ
+88 DARHVSYR
-96 LSHIPT
+96 LSYVPT
-102 LLPGTVVTSA
+102 RLDGTVVSSA
-112 QSALQLLSDNA
+112 QSALQMLFDRA
-123 MVSNPFSFTTDVT
+123 MVSHPFSFTTDVT
-136 AAGSFSADGL
+136 KAGTFDSDGL
-146 YSIRGIL
+146 YSIRGML
-153 AGTAGSV
+153 AGTTGSI
-160 LQAFGGEYEFD
+160 LQSFGGEYEFD

-180 RGTKTDVVLD
+180 RGIKTDVVLD

-251 QDYKDAPTKDQLNA
+251 RDYKDAPTKGQLNA

-273 NNIGVPSVSIDVSFV
+273 NGIGIPHVSVDVSFV

-338 NEISIGDT
+338 NKISIGDT
-346 KYTLADTIL
+346 KYSLADTIL
-355 NINDEIKQTS
+355 NISDEIKQTS
-365 DKMATDMQ
+365 DKIATDMQ

-444 IDGAFNANWITT
+444 IDGAFNANWIT
-456 GVLRA
+456 
-461 GLIKAGVLSDKAGNF
+461 AGVLTAITIQTATTGKRVVIQSGDATVNGYDGNTLHSVIDLVSNWGGTLLLDTDKALAIRAPKLIVSNV
-476 YLDTESGNLRM
+476 S
-487 KNGTFEGSVT
+487 
-497 GSTITGST
+497 
-505 ITGSMLQTADFGKN
+505 Q
-519 FWNLLTGEFFLG
+519 
-531 NLSSTYIER
+531 
-540 GGDGNMTGAFGG
+540 
-552 WEVGDKYIQS
+552 GDKEGTGTTAVTIDSPFVTKVNKNMGDSSNPTSELWVSGSDHGVYCTLPVFLNVTYGGS
-562 KALRNGT
+562 K
-569 RFYLDSYN
+569 
-577 GQLYIGSGW
+577 
-586 GRRRETVLTDEE
+586 
-598 VRGKYMIIN
+598 IIN
-607 SSVTDLNHSPCF
+607 
-619 ESITDDEGHKL
+619 
-630 LDMCAYSERGKGGD
+630 
-644 KHKYVFLD
+644 
-652 YGCLAGNF
+652 
-660 SRDGNGHGLGFY
+660 GFVCGS
-672 ALTDWCE
+672 ATE
-679 AVQRKFIDSGLGELD
+679 TIKTI
-694 LRRMHDLN
+694 

>member
-1 MIPILYEETEIEFK
+1 
-15 TNGIGRLADAISCT
+15 
-29 VTEERNGEYELE
+29 

-66 DASIQGFRIYKIS
+66 DAAIQGFEIYKIS
-79 KPISGTVTV
+79 KPINGVITVDARHV
-88 SAEHISYQ
+88 SYRLSYV
-96 LSHIPT
+96 PT
-102 LLPGTVVTSA
+102 LLDGTVVSSA
-112 QSALQLLSDNA
+112 QSALQMLFDRA
-123 MVSNPFSFTTDVT
+123 MVSHPFSFTTDVT
-136 AAGSFSADGL
+136 KAGTFDSDGL
-146 YSIRGIL
+146 YSIRGML
-153 AGTAGSV
+153 AGTTGSV
-160 LQAFGGEYEFD
+160 LQSFGGEYEFD

-180 RGTKTDVVLD
+180 RGAKTDVVLD

-223 VTRVVGDIQNSDNVN
+223 VTRVVGDRQDSDNVN
-238 RFPYNRPLLLDCS
+238 KFPYNRPLLLDCS
-251 QDYKDAPTKDQLNA
+251 QDYKDAPTKGQLNA

-273 NNIGVPSVSIDVSFV
+273 NGIGIPHVSVDVSFV

-338 NEISIGDT
+338 NKISIGDT

-355 NINDEIKQTS
+355 NINDEIKRTS
-365 DKMATDMQ
+365 DKIATDMQ

-444 IDGAFNANWITT
+444 IDGAFNANWIT
-456 GVLRA
+456 
-461 GLIKAGVLSDKAGNF
+461 AGVLTAITIQTATSGKRIVIRNDAATIEGRTDDTLHNVIDMNSNAGHM
-476 YLDTESGNLRM
+476 LIDADTELAIRTPKIAIGTVSHGDDSSSDLLEGLNSSASYITNVSKNMNYGSGNQKTQEVTVGGVFCTLPVYL
-487 KNGTFEGSVT
+487 NVTYAGSGV
-497 GSTITGST
+497 
-505 ITGSMLQTADFGKN
+505 
-519 FWNLLTGEFFLG
+519 
-531 NLSSTYIER
+531 
-540 GGDGNMTGAFGG
+540 
-552 WEVGDKYIQS
+552 
-562 KALRNGT
+562 RNGFVVSSSAA
-569 RFYLDSYN
+569 RV
-577 GQLYIGSGW
+577 
-586 GRRRETVLTDEE
+586 ET
-598 VRGKYMIIN
+598 I
-607 SSVTDLNHSPCF
+607 
-619 ESITDDEGHKL
+619 
-630 LDMCAYSERGKGGD
+630 
-644 KHKYVFLD
+644 
-652 YGCLAGNF
+652 
-660 SRDGNGHGLGFY
+660 
-672 ALTDWCE
+672 
-679 AVQRKFIDSGLGELD
+679 
-694 LRRMHDLN
+694 

>member
-15 TNGIGRLADAISCT
+15 TNGIGRLVDAISCT

-66 DASIQGFRIYKIS
+66 DAAIQGFEIYKIS
-79 KPISGTVTV
+79 KPINGVITVDARHV
-88 SAEHISYQ
+88 SYRLSYV
-96 LSHIPT
+96 PT
-102 LLPGTVVTSA
+102 LLDGTVVSSA
-112 QSALQLLSDNA
+112 QSALQMLFDRA
-123 MVSNPFSFTTDVT
+123 MVSHPFSFTTDVT
-136 AAGSFSADGL
+136 KAGTFDSDGL
-146 YSIRGIL
+146 YSIRGML
-153 AGTAGSV
+153 AGTTGSI
-160 LQAFGGEYEFD
+160 LQSFGGEYEFD
-171 NWRVILHSA
+171 NWRVILHSV
-180 RGTKTDVVLD
+180 RGAKTNVVLD

-251 QDYKDAPTKDQLNA
+251 QDYKDAPAKDQLNA
-265 KAQSYIKA
+265 KAQRYIKA
-273 NNIGVPSVSIDVSFV
+273 NNIGIPHVSIDVSFV

-338 NEISIGDT
+338 NKISIGDT

-355 NINDEIKQTS
+355 NISDEIKQS
-365 DKMATDMQ
+365 SAKMATDMQ

-388 GYVVITPNETTGYPE
+388 GYVVTTPNETTGYPE

-444 IDGAFNANWITT
+444 IDGAFNANWIT
-456 GVLRA
+456 
-461 GLIKAGVLSDKAGNF
+461 AGVLTAITIQTATTGKRVVIQNDDATVNGYDGDTLHSVIDLVSDWGGTLLLDTDKALAIRAPKLIVSNVSQGDEEGTGTTAVT
-476 YLDTESGNLRM
+476 LDSPFVTKVD
-487 KNGTFEGSVT
+487 KNMGDS
-497 GSTITGST
+497 SHP
-505 ITGSMLQTADFGKN
+505 
-519 FWNLLTGEFFLG
+519 TGEQWVSGSDHGIYCTLPVYL
-531 NLSSTYIER
+531 NVTY
-540 GGDGNMTGAFGG
+540 GG
-552 WEVGDKYIQS
+552 S
-562 KALRNGT
+562 K
-569 RFYLDSYN
+569 
-577 GQLYIGSGW
+577 
-586 GRRRETVLTDEE
+586 
-598 VRGKYMIIN
+598 IIN
-607 SSVTDLNHSPCF
+607 
-619 ESITDDEGHKL
+619 
-630 LDMCAYSERGKGGD
+630 
-644 KHKYVFLD
+644 
-652 YGCLAGNF
+652 
-660 SRDGNGHGLGFY
+660 GFVCG
-672 ALTDWCE
+672 AAKETI
-679 AVQRKFIDSGLGELD
+679 KTI
-694 LRRMHDLN
+694 